1 MESSSTVSGST
12 EGWIEVNVTSAAN
25 RWQMAPPTNQG
36 LYMTVTNEEGEF
48 TYKGCGVGDTLK
60 IRHLLVQRSCPFSN
74 NGYLI
79 RKVLVF
85 QQKVFF
91 KIAAS
96 ADLDEKFTY
105 TSIYIYIYI

>member
-48 TYKGCGVGDTLK
+48 TYKGCGVGD
-60 IRHLLVQRSCPFSN
+60 
-74 NGYLI
+74 
-79 RKVLVF
+79 
-85 QQKVFF
+85 
-91 KIAAS
+91 
-96 ADLDEKFTY
+96 
-105 TSIYIYIYI
+105 